1 MVWSI
6 CIEKLLRLE
15 AMSESKVD
23 DSELASSQSDGGI
36 ENLEKEDLLQYLH
49 CTSEVIEMVL

>member
-1 MVWSI
+1 
-6 CIEKLLRLE
+6 
-15 AMSESKVD
+15 MSESKVD